1 MLDDGRVLFLANYVY
16 TYSFYA
22 RTMMIFIGLL
32 LQSIWTS
39 NPKSA
44 PMNLAPGRAVCVKDV
59 CR

>member
-44 PMNLAPGRAVCVKDV
+44 PMNLAPGRAVWN
-59 CR
+59 